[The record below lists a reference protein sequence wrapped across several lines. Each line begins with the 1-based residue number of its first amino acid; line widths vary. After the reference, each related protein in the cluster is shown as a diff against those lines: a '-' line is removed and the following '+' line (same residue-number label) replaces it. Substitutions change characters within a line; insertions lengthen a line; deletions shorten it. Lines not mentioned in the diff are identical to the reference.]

1 MKDATPTESAPRR
14 TLALGSLALA
24 LLGLALLGYDVVT
37 ETQRSIGWLPLVAG
51 ALGLVAAATWGALA
65 DARGREPTVPLCAP
79 PAERGAGDGP
89 SGEGTPAAPPPRLYP
104 ERRWLAWIAA
114 GALAALLVQA
124 LVPLRY
130 YLGDD
135 LYDERFSWRMF
146 SAVRMHECDLRAS
159 ETVSGA
165 ERPVRLM
172 QTIHA
177 GWVTTLQ
184 RNREA
189 VMERYLRWRCA
200 HEGVER
206 ARLVNQCAS
215 PEGRPV
221 PPIVR
226 EIDCASGE
234 ITREEREP

>member
-1 MKDATPTESAPRR
+1 MTDATPTKSAPLR

-37 ETQRSIGWLPLVAG
+37 ETQRAIGWLPLVAG
-51 ALGLVAAATWGALA
+51 AVGLVAAAVWGALA
-65 DARGREPTVPLCAP
+65 DARGREPSVPLSAP
-79 PAERGAGDGP
+79 GAAGEGP
-89 SGEGTPAAPPPRLYP
+89 SPEGTPTAPAPVYP

-114 GALAALLVQA
+114 GALAAILVQA

-135 LYDERFSWRMF
+135 VYDERFSWRMF

-159 ETVSGA
+159 ETVRGA

-189 VMERYLRWRCA
+189 AMTRYLRWRCA
-200 HEGVER
+200 QEGVES
-206 ARLVNQCAS
+206 ARLVNRCVS
-215 PEGRPV
+215 PEGRSV

-226 EIDCASGE
+226 AIDCASGE
-234 ITREEREP
+234 ITREEGEP